1 MAASFEI
8 YKYCGKDC
16 AFGNLV
22 SSIGIK
28 RIDSAVPAVYGM
40 PVMPGDDKTDANTY
54 CIYRP
59 DDPKETAYSFE
70 SVFKLKL
77 KEPPSTQLSNIR
89 IYPAGDRPSDEK
101 LPVLSIGCSPVY
113 TRPTNTKS
121 LVAVHDI
128 WSFSK
133 ENPFYVTVGGTFG
146 QYVSKQVP
154 VQEYRLT
161 VHDIGMGDLIYL
173 NEERQVTVDIVKGRE
188 YTFVDYTHGLIDLTF
203 FDSESGEKIEDEF
216 VEKKL
221 VGARMVTTLKVT
233 EKMLRHHPKGL
244 RYGAPDNAEIG
255 GFVDIIDLSN
265 NPTQMIEYEVGIA
278 PVGPIRGP
286 MPPVPPTIP
295 NFPPPGVIHMHPQP
309 APVPPGPHPG
319 PRPGPM
325 PPGPIPPGPIP
336 PGPFPPGPQYV
347 YTLNGMRQP
356 NLNFLEYNVYKFI
369 NPYGN
374 VAPLR
379 FLDNPRSPV
388 ASRESEIVIDGIT
401 VVDGA
406 TENEVIYVNPSAAK
420 KAGHPIMSYQSTRAI
435 GMGGRITNINTSLC
449 GKYNMDTVNG
459 GTADPNHAGETD
471 YIYLQLSVPGDASVG
486 QVVPDLVIEYDEN

>member
-70 SVFKLKL
+70 SIFKLKL

-89 IYPAGDRPSDEK
+89 IYPAGDKPSDEK

-113 TRPTNTKS
+113 SRPTNTKS

-154 VQEYRLT
+154 VQEYRIT
-161 VHDIGMGDLIYL
+161 VHDIGFGNLIYL

-188 YTFVDYTHGLIDLTF
+188 YTFVDYTHGLVDLTF
-203 FDSESGEKIEDEF
+203 FDCETGEKIEDEF
-216 VEKKL
+216 VKKEL
-221 VGARMVTTLKVT
+221 VGARMVTALNVT
-233 EKMLRHHPKGL
+233 EKMVRHHPKGL
-244 RYGAPDNAEIG
+244 RYGIPDNIDIG

-265 NPTQMIEYEVGIA
+265 NPTQMVEYEVGIE
-278 PVGPIRGP
+278 PVGPRHGP

-295 NFPPPGVIHMHPQP
+295 HFPPPGVIHMHPQP
-309 APVPPGPHPG
+309 GPHPG
-319 PRPGPM
+319 PGPR
-325 PPGPIPPGPIP
+325 PGPIPPGPI
-336 PGPFPPGPQYV
+336 PPGPQYV

-356 NLNFLEYNVYKFI
+356 NLNFLEYNVYKFV
-369 NPYGN
+369 NKYGN

-379 FLDNPRSPV
+379 FLDNPRTPI
-388 ASRESEIVIDGIT
+388 AAREEEIVIDGIT
-401 VVDGA
+401 VVDGG
-406 TENEVIYVNPSAAK
+406 TENEVIFVNPSAAK

-435 GMGGRITNINTSLC
+435 GMGGRVTNINTSMC

-459 GTADPNHAGETD
+459 GTADVNHAGETD

>member
-70 SVFKLKL
+70 SIFKLKL

-89 IYPAGDRPSDEK
+89 IYPAGDKPSDEK

-113 TRPTNTKS
+113 SRPTNTKS

-154 VQEYRLT
+154 VQEYRIA
-161 VHDIGMGDLIYL
+161 VHDIGMGNLIYL
-173 NEERQVTVDIVKGRE
+173 NEERQVTVDIVKGHE
-188 YTFVDYTHGLIDLTF
+188 YTFVDYTHGLVDLTF
-203 FDSESGEKIEDEF
+203 FDCDTGEKIEDEF

-221 VGARMVTTLKVT
+221 VGARMVTVLKAT
-233 EKMLRHHPKGL
+233 EKMIRHHPKGL
-244 RYGAPDNAEIG
+244 RYGIPDNIDVG

-265 NPTQMIEYEVGIA
+265 NPTQMVEYEVGIE
-278 PVGPIRGP
+278 PVGPRHGP

-295 NFPPPGVIHMHPQP
+295 HFPPPGVIHMHP
-309 APVPPGPHPG
+309 HPG
-319 PRPGPM
+319 PRPGPGPHPGPL
-325 PPGPIPPGPIP
+325 PPGPI
-336 PGPFPPGPQYV
+336 PPGPQYV

-369 NPYGN
+369 NKYGN

-379 FLDNPRSPV
+379 FLDNPRTPI
-388 ASRESEIVIDGIT
+388 AAHEEEIVIDGIT
-401 VVDGA
+401 VVDGG
-406 TENEVIYVNPSAAK
+406 TENEVIFVNPSAAK

-435 GMGGRITNINTSLC
+435 GMGGRVTNINTSMC

-459 GTADPNHAGETD
+459 GTADVNHAGETD